1 MNIEH
6 SQPTNQSS
14 SRFNQIRRRIFGI
27 FMALIPAMMIIALSA
42 CAWKPEI
49 VRADP
54 MLSSRD
60 LVNGKIAIMPVKFD
74 NDKATPKERYKTVS
88 GLRRAVQQLRN
99 DIPVMSN
106 PTLNKALE
114 GSLEEESVMLRI
126 YDITGSDP
134 NAFTEYHQS
143 LGARY
148 VILSRLN
155 YDQRVV
161 GGGGRLPNNTTEST
175 LSGNVSILDVT
186 NGRVV
191 WEGKFSTT
199 RSGVDTV
206 VDPSPSVHALPFF
219 STFVKAWPEAT

>member
-1 MNIEH
+1 MNHEP
-6 SQPTNQSS
+6 SQTTTDSS
-14 SRFNQIRRRIFGI
+14 SRRIHFRRRAFGI
-27 FMALIPAMMIIALSA
+27 LMALIPAVMIAPLSA

-54 MLSSRD
+54 TLTSRD

-74 NDKATPKERYKTVS
+74 NDKATPKERYRTVS
-88 GLRRAVQQLRN
+88 GLRRAVQQLRE

-114 GSLEEESVMLRI
+114 GSLEEEAVMLRI

-134 NAFTEYHQS
+134 NAFTEYRQS

-148 VILSRLN
+148 LILSRLN
-155 YDQRVV
+155 YDQRDV
-161 GGGGRLPNNTTEST
+161 GGGGRLPNSTTEST
-175 LSGNVSILDVT
+175 LSGTVSILDVT
-186 NGRVV
+186 EGRVV

-199 RSGVDTV
+199 RSGVDTI

-219 STFVKAWPEAT
+219 STFVKAWPAAI